1 MARALQQDRW
11 GGRPR
16 SVTLVGWG
24 VFLLGL
30 ANGWRVVGLYRQLG
44 LLLELDVTPDP
55 RLGMIF
61 AMLWAVLL
69 ALATV
74 ALWQGRQYVRWVI
87 PFILFFY
94 GLYQLFL
101 AALFTHAALSRQELV
116 FDVSLYGVA
125 ILFSIWALNRKV
137 AREYFEDK
145 HGQYED

>member
-1 MARALQQDRW
+1 MARALQQNRW

-30 ANGWRVVGLYRQLG
+30 ANGWRALGLYRQLS

-55 RLGMIF
+55 RLSMIL
-61 AMLWAVLL
+61 AILWAVSL
-69 ALATV
+69 ALAAV
-74 ALWQGRQYVRWVI
+74 ALWQGRKFVRWVI
-87 PFILFFY
+87 PVILFFY

-101 AALFTHAALSRQELV
+101 AALFTQAALLCYELI
-116 FDVSLYGVA
+116 FDASLYGVA

-137 AREYFEDK
+137 AREYFEDE
-145 HGQYED
+145 HGQFEN